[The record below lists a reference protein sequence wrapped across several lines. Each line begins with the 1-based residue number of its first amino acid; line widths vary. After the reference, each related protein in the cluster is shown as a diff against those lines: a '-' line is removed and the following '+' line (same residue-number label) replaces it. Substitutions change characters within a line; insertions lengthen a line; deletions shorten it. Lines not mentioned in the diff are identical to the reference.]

1 MPLDLTP
8 RSPTRDDAFTAT
20 DSSASL
26 LTSLVRQQG
35 ARAALPAPLPSGTA
49 VVTVLAPHERMRV
62 DAAGEGCYRTLHRE
76 SIDEV
81 LGDLRHCR
89 AQAVLV
95 SVARCDASAVSS
107 MARLVREFPAIPAVA
122 LLSDAHPNA
131 TQTLLSLGH
140 YGVQSLVDVRDAS
153 GWRALRQLFSSKTRA
168 SIERLAVARVAV
180 ELAEAPE
187 DCRRFFEGCFLAP
200 PRVGTVRQLSRR
212 LGVGAS
218 TLMSR
223 FYRAALP
230 APKRYLAYARL
241 VRAASLFENPGLSV
255 SLVANGLEFSS
266 PQSFGRH
273 IQTMLGIPAMTF
285 RREFDGARM
294 LDRFVAD
301 LIVPHMATLR
311 HFRPLVVLPTWTRES
326 AAPPTVT
333 MPTARRSRRAP
344 SSLDAAPGA
353 SHRPAA

>member
-8 RSPTRDDAFTAT
+8 RSPARDDASTALE
-20 DSSASL
+20 SSASI
-26 LTSLVRQQG
+26 LTSLVRQQR
-35 ARAALPAPLPSGTA
+35 ARAATAPLPSGTA

-81 LGDLRHCR
+81 LGDLRLCR

-95 SVARCDASAVSS
+95 SVARCDATAVSS

-122 LLSDAHPNA
+122 LLSDAPPNA

-140 YGVQSLVDVRDAS
+140 YGVQSLVDVRDAT
-153 GWRALRQLFSSKTRA
+153 GWRTLRQLFSSQSNA
-168 SIERLAVARVAV
+168 AIERLAVARIAV
-180 ELAEAPE
+180 ELADAPE

-200 PRVGTVRQLSRR
+200 PRVGTVRQLARR

-301 LIVPHMATLR
+301 LIMPHMATLR
-311 HFRPLVVLPTWTRES
+311 QFRPLVVLPTWTRES
-326 AAPPTVT
+326 VAPPTVT
-333 MPTARRSRRAP
+333 MPAARRSRRALSSFDAP
-344 SSLDAAPGA
+344 SA
-353 SHRPAA
+353 SHSPAA

>member
-8 RSPTRDDAFTAT
+8 PPPPRDDASTSSR
-20 DSSASL
+20 SSAHL
-26 LTSLVRQQG
+26 TTSLVRQQG
-35 ARAALPAPLPSGTA
+35 ARTSLAAAAPAGTA
-49 VVTVLAPHERMRV
+49 VGTVLSPHERMRV

-76 SIDEV
+76 SVEEV

-95 SVARCDASAVSS
+95 SVARCDARAVSS
-107 MARLVREFPAIPAVA
+107 MARLVREFPTIPAVA

-131 TQTLLSLGH
+131 TQAVLSLGH
-140 YGVQSLVDVRDAS
+140 YGVQSLVDVREAS
-153 GWRALRQLFSSKTRA
+153 GWRALRHLFSSRMSA
-168 SIERLAVARVAV
+168 SIERRAVARVAH
-180 ELAEAPE
+180 ELAAAPE
-187 DCRRFFEGCFLAP
+187 DCRRFFDGCFLAP

-241 VRAASLFENPGLSV
+241 VRAAALFENPGLSV
-255 SLVANGLEFSS
+255 SLVANALEFSS

-273 IQTMLGIPAMTF
+273 IQTMLGLPALAF

-301 LIVPHMATLR
+301 LITPYEPTLR
-311 HFRPLVVLPTWTRES
+311 HFRPLVVLPTWSREE
-326 AAPPTVT
+326 AAPPTVA
-333 MPTARRSRRAP
+333 MAVSRRHRSPEFDSA
-344 SSLDAAPGA
+344 GA
-353 SHRPAA
+353 SRRPAA